1 MGGSVVPQPRQQLS
15 EVLTFHPE
23 WWTDPVPPW
32 VFIRDLDRA
41 IQVQLIAVQLEVQAQ
56 MLEQRAGAARKTMEI
71 LQQVK

>member
-1 MGGSVVPQPRQQLS
+1 MPQPRAQLAD
-15 EVLTFHPE
+15 VLAFHPE

-32 VFIRDLDRA
+32 LFIKDLDRRL
-41 IQVQLIAVQLEVQAQ
+41 QVELINVQLEVQAQ

>member
-1 MGGSVVPQPRQQLS
+1 MPQPRAQIADVLS
-15 EVLTFHPE
+15 FHPE

-32 VFIRDLDRA
+32 LFIKDLDRRL
-41 IQVQLIAVQLEVQAQ
+41 QVELIAVQLEVQAQ